1 MVDGLGGFDEFFGP
15 GDRLIV
21 LDQPAKKPRIGGD
34 GRGDIEVAVIGCPPE
49 GGAQVGQLGGEPV
62 YASRCRGLSHRARMS
77 VSRPAK

>member
-1 MVDGLGGFDEFFGP
+1 MLDGAGGRDQLFGP
-15 GDRLIV
+15 GYWLVIF
-21 LDQPAKKPRIGGD
+21 DQKAQKRRIGGD
-34 GRGDIEVAVIGCPPE
+34 GGGDIKVVVVGGPPE